1 MKIRSSDLPK
11 EILEKVTNPDPLE
24 GEDLVLEDDDGNVVG
39 VIIQPDAYRF
49 LLQKIEEREDEIDAS
64 LDEKYDPNAP
74 SLEDLMGE

>member
-24 GEDLVLEDDDGNVVG
+24 GEDLVLVDDNGNVVG
-39 VIIQPDAYRF
+39 VIIQPDAYKF
-49 LLQKIEEREDEIDAS
+49 LIQKIEEREDEIDSS
-64 LDEKYDPNAP
+64 LDEKYDPSAP

>member
-64 LDEKYDPNAP
+64 LDEKYDPKAP